1 MRGDFPKWAYT
12 KAWIK
17 QGNEI
22 MLNLE
27 REVKRR
33 NNLND

>member
-1 MRGDFPKWAYT
+1 MRGDFPQWAYT
-12 KAWIK
+12 RAWIK

-27 REVKRR
+27 EEVKRR
-33 NNLND
+33 NSLND